1 MKVNETLWDEQEHI
15 VLAVSGGIDSM
26 CLLHTLVHDLSET
39 YQQLSCFHV
48 NHGLRA
54 QSEDEA
60 QLLRDYCTTHDI
72 PLYCTR
78 LNLSATVAAG
88 RSIESQ
94 AREARYK
101 WFDQQMRAIA
111 GDVLLTAHHQDDQI
125 ETIFYRLFTGRS
137 TRNSLGMAETQRR
150 HSYRLVRPLLET
162 SKAAIQQYQQQHQV
176 PFYEDET
183 NASNAYVRNDIRN
196 RILPEVD
203 NNAQLDPAQLLRLK
217 DWHDAQ
223 RQQIQQQARAFIQR
237 QSTTT
242 RRQTY
247 YEVSREAFGEL
258 SYNVKVEVL
267 DQLFA
272 SIGDHQPLS
281 EKMYQAWFDQIEGTV
296 AQAEVHTTD
305 KWIIRIA
312 YDKFI
317 IMANSSNGEPSSP
330 LTIREA
336 GTYHFNHY
344 EIVVRQELPQDILP
358 LRVRTKKDGDRV
370 ALNHHT
376 GTKKVS
382 RIFID
387 QKVVISE
394 RQRMPIVE
402 TANEEIIA
410 VGSLYVRK
418 PYQQQLAI
426 QDIGE
431 VVYEE

>member
-1 MKVNETLWDEQEHI
+1 M
-15 VLAVSGGIDSM
+15 
-26 CLLHTLVHDLSET
+26 
-39 YQQLSCFHV
+39 
-48 NHGLRA
+48 
-54 QSEDEA
+54 
-60 QLLRDYCTTHDI
+60 
-72 PLYCTR
+72 
-78 LNLSATVAAG
+78 
-88 RSIESQ
+88 
-94 AREARYK
+94 
-101 WFDQQMRAIA
+101 
-111 GDVLLTAHHQDDQI
+111 
-125 ETIFYRLFTGRS
+125 
-137 TRNSLGMAETQRR
+137 
-150 HSYRLVRPLLET
+150 
-162 SKAAIQQYQQQHQV
+162 
-176 PFYEDET
+176 
-183 NASNAYVRNDIRN
+183 
-196 RILPEVD
+196 D

-217 DWHDAQ
+217 GWHDAQ

-247 YEVSREAFGEL
+247 YEVGREAFGEL

-281 EKMYQAWFDQIEGTV
+281 EKMYQAWFEQIEGTV

-317 IMANSSNGEPSSP
+317 IMANSSSGEPSSP
-330 LTIREA
+330 LTIRKA